1 MLERQ
6 KDIITKAT
14 GGRLHRSHYIAIGIA
29 VAILLWFATGIFNSG
44 GNGNGLTAAQEEAAN
59 AVVPRVRVTE
69 SQATMRQSYITVRG
83 RTEAKRAVHVRAETQ
98 GQVIELPVEMGQP
111 V

>member
-6 KDIITKAT
+6 KEIITRAT
-14 GGRLHRSHYIAIGIA
+14 GGRLQRSHYIAIGIA
-29 VAILLWFATGIFNSG
+29 GAILLWFATGLFSSG
-44 GNGNGLTAAQEEAAN
+44 SNGNGLTAAEQDAAN
-59 AVVPRVRVTE
+59 AVTPRVRVTE

-98 GQVIELPVEMGQP
+98 GRAR
-111 V
+111 